1 MTFLHP
7 EFLYLMLPM
16 LVILFFFLLT
26 QREASAAYFSEEVLN
41 RLRVNT
47 KMMTLRARN
56 ALFLMMFI
64 FFIIALA
71 QPVIEEGKVTVE
83 AKSADIMIALDISDS
98 MLAEDVYPSRI
109 EQGKQKIIGL
119 LEHAPQERLGVSAF
133 ARASYLVAPLSFDHR
148 AVHFLVKQ
156 LQPSFITEKGTDFKA
171 LLEATAKMMEE
182 NAKKYLLIV
191 TDGGDQE
198 RFDEEIALAKKE
210 GITLFVLGIG
220 TEKGAPIKEREGG
233 GFVKQN
239 GSIVITTLNKA
250 VSALA
255 TETGGVYI
263 ESVTSDADIRA
274 MLSEIEAKT
283 VKRSLEEQEITRY
296 GQLFYVPL
304 GVGMLLLLIATSSM
318 SRRERMQMP
327 HALILF
333 ALLAQGVPSQA
344 GLLDFTLL
352 DDAKAAYDGRDYNR
366 SAALYGEYAS
376 RHRSNASLYNTAGA
390 LYKNGRYDEA
400 AQRYEQVQ
408 FTDPKQQFD
417 VWHNLGNAYAKQ
429 GTTEA
434 LQKALDAYQKALAVR
449 EEAPTRENFETVR
462 KLLEEQQKQQQ
473 NQGAEQQGKKQQE
486 GDKQSASQGNP
497 RQQGENNATSSGE
510 DNASQNENN
519 TQQQK
524 SDSNAT
530 QEQQGSSQA
539 EKQDAAEKQSESAR
553 PQQGKSDRNATEEE
567 PAAAAETAAA
577 EDDAPQMSDLEA
589 QKWLKMLDERP
600 VSHIYRIG
608 PAVPPEKESENEKPW

>member
-1 MTFLHP
+1 
-7 EFLYLMLPM
+7 
-16 LVILFFFLLT
+16 
-26 QREASAAYFSEEVLN
+26 
-41 RLRVNT
+41 
-47 KMMTLRARN
+47 
-56 ALFLMMFI
+56 
-64 FFIIALA
+64 
-71 QPVIEEGKVTVE
+71 
-83 AKSADIMIALDISDS
+83 
-98 MLAEDVYPSRI
+98 
-109 EQGKQKIIGL
+109 
-119 LEHAPQERLGVSAF
+119 
-133 ARASYLVAPLSFDHR
+133 
-148 AVHFLVKQ
+148 
-156 LQPSFITEKGTDFKA
+156 
-171 LLEATAKMMEE
+171 MMEE

-198 RFDEEIALAKKE
+198 SFEEEIALAKRE

-233 GFVKQN
+233 GFVKHN
-239 GSIVITTLNKA
+239 GSIVVTALNKA

-296 GQLFYVPL
+296 GQLFYAPL
-304 GVGMLLLLIATSSM
+304 AIGMLLLLIATSSM
-318 SRRERMQMP
+318 GRRERMQMP
-327 HALILF
+327 HALLFF

-352 DDAKAAYDGRDYNR
+352 DDAKSAYDGGDYNR
-366 SAALYGEYAS
+366 SAALYGEYTS

-408 FTDPKQQFD
+408 FTDPNQQFD

-434 LQKALDAYQKALAVR
+434 LQKALEAYQKALAVR
-449 EEAPTRENFETVR
+449 EEAPTRENFETVK
-462 KLLEEQQKQQQ
+462 KLLEEQQQKQQQ
-473 NQGAEQQGKKQQE
+473 NQGAQQQGEKQQE
-486 GDKQSASQGNP
+486 GDKQPASQGNP
-497 RQQGENNATSSGE
+497 QQQGENNATSSG
-510 DNASQNENN
+510 DNNASQNENN

-530 QEQQGSSQA
+530 QEQQGSSGA
-539 EKQDAAEKQSESAR
+539 EEHDAAGKQPESSR
-553 PQQGKSDRNATEEE
+553 PQQRKSDRNATEEE
-567 PAAAAETAAA
+567 PSAAAAAETAA
-577 EDDAPQMSDLEA
+577 DNDTPQMSDLEA